1 MFQGLF
7 VVFSK
12 KRYVLAALTITTL
25 VFLAI
30 TLAPNSSFIRVVLE
44 SSSMTLGSK
53 ISLIGALLTSS
64 FSVFPF
70 FSTTTALLTAIL
82 FSVNISMSIFVFR
95 RQVERV
101 RGHGTMGIAGLLS
114 ALLGI
119 GCASCGPL
127 LIAGLLPFLG
137 LGSFLPLLPFK
148 GHEFEILGILI
159 LIFSVTLLSKEA
171 VKPAVCE
178 VK

>member
-1 MFQGLF
+1 
-7 VVFSK
+7 
-12 KRYVLAALTITTL
+12 
-25 VFLAI
+25 
-30 TLAPNSSFIRVVLE
+30 
-44 SSSMTLGSK
+44 
-53 ISLIGALLTSS
+53 
-64 FSVFPF
+64 
-70 FSTTTALLTAIL
+70 
-82 FSVNISMSIFVFR
+82 
-95 RQVERV
+95 
-101 RGHGTMGIAGLLS
+101 MGIAGLLS